1 MTQQEIRQQ
10 ARRAALDAATQ
21 ARRARADRDRRLQA
35 MAVRVLVA
43 VRERDAAVTAA
54 ERRAGHAL
62 REMTDQEGLT
72 LREAVAWCGGELTP
86 REAARLRRL
95 GTTRHDGGTGDTE
108 GVGEGDGDP
117 EPVGADPE
125 SA

>member
-1 MTQQEIRQQ
+1 
-10 ARRAALDAATQ
+10 
-21 ARRARADRDRRLQA
+21 
-35 MAVRVLVA
+35 

-95 GTTRHDGGTGDTE
+95 GTLRHDGDTGDTE
-108 GVGEGDGDP
+108 DVG
-117 EPVGADPE
+117 
-125 SA
+125 